1 MRRLLLSCFLLAF
14 AGIASAESDARFAAL
29 ERSATE
35 AIDAGRAP
43 SLAVAVVADGRIV
56 YERAFGYADVE
67 AGRAATV
74 DTAYALASATKPIT
88 ATAIVQLAE
97 RGRLDLDAPASR
109 YLGPLK
115 LQSPARRGASP
126 SVRQLLS
133 HTAGLPT
140 YAQLYYG
147 EDIAKASTLARSVAR
162 YGVLVQPP
170 GRIAEYSNLGYGLL
184 GAIIE
189 RRSGMAF
196 GDYLRRE
203 VFAPLGMDHAF
214 VGAPAAQDADVAVD
228 YDAQNRPLPPLYND
242 TPGAGNVHASAR
254 DLIRF
259 ARFHLDPGSAASVMS
274 AAGVQRMQRN
284 ADPGA
289 MQHYYGNSYYGL
301 GWYVRDDDGGE
312 RMVWH
317 EGGMPGASTIIKL
330 LPARNLGVVVLA
342 NKTEIN
348 DLTQTIA
355 DEALRALVPGY
366 APAALDPTANYSPYA
381 AQPAFLGDW
390 QGEIHVG
397 GRSLRCRL
405 EFGAD
410 GAVRIEYAGPQG
422 KPVSAAFKGIV
433 YGDSFVGAAPL
444 QLPLAGQ
451 RGAEASLLLVKLLR
465 SGDVLQG
472 ALVAYAA
479 PARLDYL
486 LPFYVRFT
494 RRVSAPR

>member
-1 MRRLLLSCFLLAF
+1 MRRLLLSCCLLAF
-14 AGIASAESDARFAAL
+14 AGLALAQSDARFAAL
-29 ERSATE
+29 ERNATA
-35 AIDAGRAP
+35 AIDAGRSP

-56 YERAFGYADVE
+56 YERAFGYADV
-67 AGRAATV
+67 AARRAATV

-88 ATAIVQLAE
+88 ATAVLQLAE

-115 LQSPARRGASP
+115 LHSLARRGAAP
-126 SVRQLLS
+126 SVSQLLA

-147 EDIAKASTLARSVAR
+147 EDIATAPTFARSVAR

-184 GAIIE
+184 GAIVE

-214 VGAPAAQDADVAVD
+214 VGSPAAPDADLAVA
-228 YDAQNRPLPPLYND
+228 YDAQDRPLPPLYND

-259 ARFHLDPGSAASVMS
+259 ARFHLDPGSAESVLG

-289 MQHYYGNSYYGL
+289 LQHYYGSSYYGL

-312 RMVWH
+312 RVVWH

-330 LPARNLGVVVLA
+330 LPARGIGVVVLA

-348 DLTQTIA
+348 DLTQALA

-366 APAALDPTANYSPYA
+366 APAALDPTANYSPYT
-381 AQPAFLGDW
+381 AQTTFLGGW
-390 QGEIHVG
+390 QGEVHVS
-397 GRSLRCRL
+397 GRRLQCRL
-405 EFGAD
+405 DFGDD
-410 GAVRIEYAGPQG
+410 GTVRIEYAGAQG
-422 KPVSAAFKGIV
+422 KPVSAVFKGLV
-433 YGDSFVGAAPL
+433 YGDSFVGAAQL

-451 RGAEASLLLVKLLR
+451 RGAAAPLLLVKLLR
-465 SGDVLQG
+465 SGGVLQG

-486 LPFYVRFT
+486 LPFYARFT